1 MLISML
7 ESLPRHITRR
17 DVENII
23 EELHSTHP
31 SLDVKIKQWEKPYT
45 LYIRDNSQSKL
56 AIMKEQTPR
65 EVARKLVQVIQSNEP
80 VFQEDE

>member
-80 VFQEDE
+80 IFQEDE

>member
-1 MLISML
+1 MLITML

-80 VFQEDE
+80 IFQEDE

>member
-1 MLISML
+1 ML

-80 VFQEDE
+80 IFQEDE